1 MAGHAYHHGNLRP
14 ALVAAAL
21 ERIESH
27 GAEGVTLRAVAAQ
40 VGVSHAAPYAHFR
53 DKNALLAA
61 VAAAGFRELHARLRA
76 GRKAQRKGSGN
87 ALARMGM
94 VYVAFA
100 REHPALYALM
110 FGRDVGQARSE
121 EFDEASEGAWRELQ
135 ETVAADVVPSHART
149 AAVAAWSLVHGLAS
163 LLTTGRIRVDGG
175 EAALVEQVTQ
185 WFAGRLSGRGRD

>member
-1 MAGHAYHHGNLRP
+1 MAAHTYHHGNLRP

-76 GRKAQRKGSGN
+76 SRKARRRGN
-87 ALARMGM
+87 ALARLG
-94 VYVAFA
+94 VAYVAFA

-110 FGRDVGQARSE
+110 FGSDVGQARSQE
-121 EFDEASEGAWRELQ
+121 LDEASEAAWRELQ
-135 ETVAADVVPSHART
+135 ETVAAEVVPSQAHS

-163 LLTTGRIRVDGG
+163 LLAAGRIRVDGG

-185 WFAGRLSGRGRD
+185 WFAGRSTGRGRD